1 MKLKLEKTFFQNWKI
16 GSRAL
21 KNKIFHVRLFAE
33 NNRVAGW
40 QTSILHRMGVVLMD
54 NNQFDFKDL
63 IAFGTFIIVLLT
75 FVFTFGR

>member
-1 MKLKLEKTFFQNWKI
+1 MLDYLQ
-16 GSRAL
+16 RAIVL
-21 KNKIFHVRLFAE
+21 QGGRPQFYIE
-33 NNRVAGW
+33 W
-40 QTSILHRMGVVLMD
+40 GVVLMD